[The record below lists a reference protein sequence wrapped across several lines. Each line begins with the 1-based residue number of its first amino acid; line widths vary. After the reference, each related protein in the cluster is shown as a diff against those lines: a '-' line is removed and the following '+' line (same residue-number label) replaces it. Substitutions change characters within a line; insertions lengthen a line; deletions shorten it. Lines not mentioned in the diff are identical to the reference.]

1 MEKPELT
8 EYFLMNSLE
17 PPLCIGPQ
25 KKVTL
30 HFSIALENGQQIDS
44 TFKKKP
50 ASFVFGDESLLPGF
64 ESAIIGLKAGD
75 KRSFFFNPEQ
85 AFGEHNPDNVRRMP
99 KNGFSK
105 DISLEEGLIV
115 SFADVNQAE
124 LPGVIKTVGDN
135 YVIVDFNHPLA
146 GKDIHFKV
154 DIIDVEI
161 EGAEKIVNLMS
172 SLTGNENQG

>member
-1 MEKPELT
+1 M
-8 EYFLMNSLE
+8 SSSE

-50 ASFVFGDESLLPGF
+50 ARFVFGDENFLPGF
-64 ESAIIGLKAGD
+64 EKALVGLKAGD
-75 KRSFFFNPEQ
+75 KRSFFFDPGQ

-99 KNGFSK
+99 KKGFS
-105 DISLEEGLIV
+105 DDLSLEEGLIV

-146 GKDIHFKV
+146 GKNIHFKV
-154 DIIDVEI
+154 EIIDI
-161 EGAEKIVNLMS
+161 EADGAEKIVNLLS
-172 SLTGNENQG
+172 RLSENENQG